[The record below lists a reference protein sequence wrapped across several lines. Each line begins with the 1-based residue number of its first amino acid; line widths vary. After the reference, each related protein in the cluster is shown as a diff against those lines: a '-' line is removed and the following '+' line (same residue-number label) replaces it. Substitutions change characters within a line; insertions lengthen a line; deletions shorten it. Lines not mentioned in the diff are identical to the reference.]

1 MNSARQLL
9 LDDGTNRWYDK
20 TIQLIV
26 FANGRAGLYAEHALI
41 DATVISRL
49 LTDAMTE
56 ITVPNEGDAEYEIN
70 KQHVLPSKLE
80 FEYDSK
86 LDSMIVEA
94 QGFYKN
100 FIGQHHVHTEVFSN
114 WGSSAIK
121 KMGFSPDAFV

>member
-70 KQHVLPSKLE
+70 KQHVLPSKLD

-94 QGFYKN
+94 
-100 FIGQHHVHTEVFSN
+100 
-114 WGSSAIK
+114 
-121 KMGFSPDAFV
+121 